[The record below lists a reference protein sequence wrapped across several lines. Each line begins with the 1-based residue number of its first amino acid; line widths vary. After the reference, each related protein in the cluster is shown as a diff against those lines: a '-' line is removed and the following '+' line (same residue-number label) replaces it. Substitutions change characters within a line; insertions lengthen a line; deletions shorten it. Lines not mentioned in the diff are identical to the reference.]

1 MKRSFKTNVRGSWLT
16 VPGAL
21 IALLLLLVALTS
33 GAEASDLPQ
42 KRFSSPEAA
51 IQALLTAIQAG
62 DEKSMQAILGPG
74 SKQLVSSGD
83 SVADNAGREKFVA
96 AYGQQHSLKASG
108 SDTVILSIG
117 ADQWP
122 LPIPIVKKK
131 NSWLFDSA
139 KGKKEILNRRIG
151 RNELQ
156 IIEAIDAYVDAQH
169 EYASKDCRGGGKV
182 EFAQRLISTPGSRD
196 GLYWEAQEGQQHSPL
211 GPLMARAARDG
222 YTTEGNL
229 SPFHGYYLKILKGQG
244 KHANGGTYNYIV
256 KGKMIL
262 GFGLLAYPAEYG
274 NSGIMTFM
282 VNQDGVIYEK
292 NLGRNTRRIAEAMSL
307 FDPDRSWKKV
317 KRP

>member
-1 MKRSFKTNVRGSWLT
+1 MSRSFKTNIRGSWRTLS
-16 VPGAL
+16 GAL

-33 GAEASDLPQ
+33 GARAADLPQ

-51 IQALLTAIQAG
+51 VEALLAAIQAG
-62 DEKSMQAILGPG
+62 DEKAMQSILGPG
-74 SKQLVSSGD
+74 SRQLISSGD
-83 SVADNAGREKFVA
+83 SVADSAGREKFVA

-108 SDTVILSIG
+108 ADTVILNIG

-131 NSWLFDSA
+131 NRWLFDSA

-156 IIEAIDAYVDAQH
+156 IIDAIDAYVDAQH

-274 NSGIMTFM
+274 NSGVMTFM

-292 NLGRNTRRIAEAMSL
+292 NLGRNTRRSAEAMTL

>member
-1 MKRSFKTNVRGSWLT
+1 MSRSFKTNIRGSWRTLS
-16 VPGAL
+16 GAL

-33 GAEASDLPQ
+33 GARAADLPQ

-51 IQALLTAIQAG
+51 VEALLAAIQAG
-62 DEKSMQAILGPG
+62 DEKAMQSILGPG
-74 SKQLVSSGD
+74 SRQLISSGD
-83 SVADNAGREKFVA
+83 SVADSAGREKFVA

-108 SDTVILSIG
+108 ADTVILNIG

-131 NSWLFDSA
+131 NRWLFDSA

-156 IIEAIDAYVDAQH
+156 IIDAIDAYVDAQH

-182 EFAQRLISTPGSRD
+182 EFAQRLISTPGCRD

-274 NSGIMTFM
+274 NSGVMTFM

-292 NLGRNTRRIAEAMSL
+292 NLGRNTRRSAEAMTL